1 LPTIVNEE
9 VVQKYIAG
17 CRRRDRKSQYALFK
31 YFHSYAMGICR
42 RYAHQSD
49 EASDILNE
57 GFLKVFNHIERYDGS
72 KPFKSWIGKIIT
84 NTAIDHYRVNLKFAK
99 QEDVDHYDHVGDDA
113 AIYGELAYD
122 DLLAMV
128 RSLSPAYRTVFNLY
142 AIDGYSHNEIAEL
155 LGITTST
162 SKSNLHKARKKLQEL
177 VEKTTSGKRA
187 NGGKDQDG
195 THHEAHERN
204 KQWKTNIP

>member
-1 LPTIVNEE
+1 
-9 VVQKYIAG
+9 
-17 CRRRDRKSQYALFK
+17 
-31 YFHSYAMGICR
+31 MGICR
-42 RYAHQSD
+42 RYAHHSD

-113 AIYGELAYD
+113 AVYGELAYD

-155 LGITTST
+155 LGITAST

-177 VEKTTSGKRA
+177 VEKTSSGKPA
-187 NGGKDQDG
+187 NGKKDQEG
-195 THHEAHERN
+195 AHHEAHERN
-204 KQWKTNIP
+204 K